1 MEPVKLESE
10 RLLIRPFKIGDEQ
23 AMFELNSNSL
33 VQKYTG
39 DKLVTT
45 KKQAEE
51 ILHNIVLKDYQIT
64 DMVGLLLFISPIKNL
79 SVLQESSIYLK

>member
-23 AMFELNSNSL
+23 AMFELNSNPL

-39 DKLVTT
+39 DTLVTT
-45 KKQAEE
+45 K
-51 ILHNIVLKDYQIT
+51 
-64 DMVGLLLFISPIKNL
+64 
-79 SVLQESSIYLK
+79 

>member
-23 AMFELNSNSL
+23 ALFELNSNSL

-51 ILHNIVLKDYQIT
+51 ILHNIVLKDYQIYGYGRFAVIHKS
-64 DMVGLLLFISPIKNL
+64 D
-79 SVLQESSIYLK
+79 